1 MAKRINYKFE
11 RAERERLQA
20 QRRAQ
25 REARRNARRNAPA
38 GTDESTETSGPAP
51 AGTRGEGGNA

>member
-1 MAKRINYKFE
+1 MAKRINYRFE

-25 REARRNARRNAPA
+25 REERRNARRNAPA
-38 GTDESTETSGPAP
+38 GTDGSTKTSGPAL
-51 AGTRGEGGNA
+51 AGTRSEGENA

>member
-1 MAKRINYKFE
+1 MAKRINYRFE

-20 QRRAQ
+20 RRRAE
-25 REARRNARRNAPA
+25 RDERRNARRNAPA
-38 GTDESTETSGPAP
+38 GTEASTETSGPAP